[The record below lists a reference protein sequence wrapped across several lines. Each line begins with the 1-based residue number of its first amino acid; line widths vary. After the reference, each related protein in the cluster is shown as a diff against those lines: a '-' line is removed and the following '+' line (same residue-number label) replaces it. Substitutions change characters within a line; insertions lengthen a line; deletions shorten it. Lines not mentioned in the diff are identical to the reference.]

1 MEIINEIETLRQ
13 RVNAWKSSSLTVGFV
28 PTMGFLHEGHTSLIA
43 RAHDENDRV
52 VVSIFVNPTQFGP
65 NEDLEKYPRNIEN
78 DTRLC
83 QESGGDILFLP
94 EVETMYPDGFSS
106 YVDMTGLTEPLCGSS
121 RPGHFRGVCSVVCKL
136 FNIVGA
142 DRAYFGE
149 KDAQQLA
156 VIRQMVRDL
165 NMEVEIVGCPIIREA
180 DGLALSSRNTYLS
193 ESQRRDALVLSQSL
207 SRARQFLEQGE
218 RDSDRIKSR
227 MLELFSI
234 VPTVRIDYAEIMDAH
249 SLRPL
254 THIEGKILIA
264 LAAFVGNTRLID
276 NMTYEV

>member
-1 MEIINEIETLRQ
+1 MEIIKEIEDLRQ
-13 RVNAWKSSSLTVGFV
+13 RVKNWKSSGLTVGFV

-43 RAHDENDRV
+43 RAHNENDRV

-83 QESGGDILFLP
+83 LESGGDVIFLP
-94 EVETMYPDGFSS
+94 EVETMYPKDFSS
-106 YVDMTGLTEPLCGSS
+106 YVDMSGLTETLCGRS

-136 FNIVGA
+136 FNIVQA

-165 NMEVEIVGCPIIREA
+165 NMEVEIIGCPIIREP
-180 DGLALSSRNTYLS
+180 DGLAMSSRNTYLS

-207 SRARQFLEQGE
+207 SRARHLLEQGE
-218 RDSDRIKSR
+218 RDSDRIKSLI
-227 MLELFSI
+227 LEQFSNA
-234 VPTVRIDYAEIMDAH
+234 PTVRLDYAEIMDAD
-249 SLRPL
+249 SLRPSAY
-254 THIEGKILIA
+254 IEGKVLIA
-264 LAAFVGNTRLID
+264 LAAFVGKTRLID